1 MINPRYHYELVSYGG
16 SLFAVGGWRDGV
28 GELNKMERY
37 TPGQGWEEVANLPYV
52 NYR

>member
-37 TPGQGWEEVANLPYV
+37 TPGQGWEEVANLPYG